1 MVDITDNKSYF
12 SKEFT
17 PLSES
22 STALSSSNNQSG
34 VTDGGIKIESDKYGT
49 AKPRRI
55 IIKAS
60 IVHDKSY

>member
-17 PLSES
+17 PLRES

-34 VTDGGIKIESDKYGT
+34 VTDESIKIESDKYGD